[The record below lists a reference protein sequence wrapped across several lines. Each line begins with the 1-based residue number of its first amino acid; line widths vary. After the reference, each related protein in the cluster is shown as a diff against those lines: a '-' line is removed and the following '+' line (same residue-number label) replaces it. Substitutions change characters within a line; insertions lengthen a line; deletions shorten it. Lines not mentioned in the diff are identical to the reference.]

1 MVCRHPE
8 RVGADQTGNAWILKM
23 KKLMILFDRTMNAM
37 AFLAGVILIFIML
50 SVCLEVILR
59 DVFDAPQMWVT
70 QVTECLLLY
79 ITFLG
84 SAWLLREEGLVKVDI
99 ILSRLSPRT
108 GAFLGLISSIIG
120 AIVSVVITVSGATIT
135 WHYYVK
141 GMYTPTVMEIPLAA
155 ILVIIPVGSLMLLIQ
170 FIRRICR
177 FIAGFIIES
186 TREAG

>member
-1 MVCRHPE
+1 
-8 RVGADQTGNAWILKM
+8 M

-84 SAWLLREEGLVKVDI
+84 SAWLLREE
-99 ILSRLSPRT
+99 
-108 GAFLGLISSIIG
+108 
-120 AIVSVVITVSGATIT
+120 
-135 WHYYVK
+135 
-141 GMYTPTVMEIPLAA
+141 
-155 ILVIIPVGSLMLLIQ
+155 
-170 FIRRICR
+170 
-177 FIAGFIIES
+177 
-186 TREAG
+186 